1 MSRQTRAS
9 VNTCIVLV
17 VSSAGS
23 ERIDFGRGGARRWRQ
38 RSAAAALRCVFAE
51 PWAVAC
57 IRALRAHARCNLQR
71 CSATGSLPS
80 RGGFCE
86 AKQSLQD

>member
-23 ERIDFGRGGARRWRQ
+23 ERINFGRGGARRRRGRVGLQ
-38 RSAAAALRCVFAE
+38 
-51 PWAVAC
+51 
-57 IRALRAHARCNLQR
+57 LQR
-71 CSATGSLPS
+71 CSAWLSLYRSAGRPM
-80 RGGFCE
+80 
-86 AKQSLQD
+86 KQHNGCTLMLYTNIDTSVTNAL

>member
-9 VNTCIVLV
+9 VNTCIVLG

-23 ERIDFGRGGARRWRQ
+23 ERIGFGRGGARGRRQ
-38 RSAAAALRCVFAE
+38 LAAAALRCVFAE

-57 IRALRAHARCNLQR
+57 IRALRARARCNLQR

>member
-23 ERIDFGRGGARRWRQ
+23 ERIDFGRGGARRVRLQ
-38 RSAAAALRCVFAE
+38 RLHSLSRSLTARGDGVDDRCAYLLRACTRLASAAA
-51 PWAVAC
+51 
-57 IRALRAHARCNLQR
+57 LQR
-71 CSATGSLPS
+71 HWLSP
-80 RGGFCE
+80 
-86 AKQSLQD
+86 

>member
-1 MSRQTRAS
+1 MSRHTRAS

-23 ERIDFGRGGARRWRQ
+23 ERFDFGRGGARLWRQ

-51 PWAVAC
+51 PWAVA
-57 IRALRAHARCNLQR
+57 
-71 CSATGSLPS
+71 
-80 RGGFCE
+80 
-86 AKQSLQD
+86 

>member
-23 ERIDFGRGGARRWRQ
+23 EWSILDAVARGDGV
-38 RSAAAALRCVFAE
+38 SAAALST
-51 PWAVAC
+51 
-57 IRALRAHARCNLQR
+57 LQR
-71 CSATGSLPS
+71 CEQGVTRASDAISGVQQCSAVQRS
-80 RGGFCE
+80 
-86 AKQSLQD
+86 